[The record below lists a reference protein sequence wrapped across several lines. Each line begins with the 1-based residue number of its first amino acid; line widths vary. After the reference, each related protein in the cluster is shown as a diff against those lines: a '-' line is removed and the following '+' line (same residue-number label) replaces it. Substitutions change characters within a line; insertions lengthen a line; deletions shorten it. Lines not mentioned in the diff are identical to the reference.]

1 MRALL
6 AIAMCLGCSHGCGGE
21 PTTSTEIAET
31 EGTTGRDRP
40 PATETTPPT
49 ETVAETPLD
58 PAPPPSLRLITALD
72 GEGATV
78 RVQNH
83 GAAVARLR
91 GRVSVQ
97 RQNGDTWEELTGVF
111 GLRPHCQAEVPD
123 CLDLAP
129 GGELL
134 PPAWLGTRGDA
145 QCACNRCAPVDGTV
159 RFVVRSCAPEGH
171 TPHEVASPPFEI

>member
-1 MRALL
+1 MRGLL
-6 AIAMCLGCSHGCGGE
+6 AIAMTLGCSHGCGGD
-21 PTTSTEIAET
+21 PTTTAEVAET

-40 PATETTPPT
+40 ATETEP
-49 ETVAETPLD
+49 EAIAETPLD
-58 PAPPPSLRLITALD
+58 PATPPSLRLVTAIE

-78 RVQNH
+78 HVQNH
-83 GAAVARLR
+83 GAAVARLQ

-97 RQNGDTWEELTGVF
+97 RQDGNSWEELTGVF
-111 GLRPHCQAEVPD
+111 GLRARCQDEIPD
-123 CLDLAP
+123 CVDLAP

-134 PPAWLGTRGDA
+134 PPAWLGSRGDA

-171 TPHEVASPPFEI
+171 TPHEVASAPFEI